1 MSAPSHASAAG
12 ASSAGGRVGAALG
25 LLLVA
30 LWLAI
35 ALLAPWLAPY
45 PEGAHDLAAPMASA
59 SPAHRLGTT
68 EDGTDVLSALIWGA
82 RVAAIVGLGTALV
95 STAIGSVV
103 GLVSGYAG
111 GLLDLLLM
119 RVVEI
124 FLAFPGFL
132 LALLVVFIV
141 GEGSLLSV
149 TLALNLTAWAGTAR
163 LVRGQVLSARR
174 RDFITAARA
183 LGASR
188 RRILLVHLLP
198 NVMGPV
204 IVQATFILAGAIL
217 AEASLSFLGLG
228 PEDATSWGAL
238 LEEGAVLFMTTPS
251 LAMWSGTALGLT
263 VLGVNLLG
271 DALRDRLDPR

>member
-1 MSAPSHASAAG
+1 MSAPPLSRATPSMTG
-12 ASSAGGRVGAALG
+12 AGGRLGALIG
-25 LLLVA
+25 VVLVI
-30 LWLAI
+30 LWLAV
-35 ALLAPWLAPY
+35 AHVAPWLAPY
-45 PEGAHDLAAPMASA
+45 AEGARDLAAPMASA

-82 RVAAIVGLGTALV
+82 RVAAIVGLGTAIV
-95 STAIGSVV
+95 STAIGSAV

-111 GLLDLLLM
+111 GLIDLVVM

-149 TLALNLTAWAGTAR
+149 TVALNLTAWAGTAR
-163 LVRGQVLSARR
+163 LVRGQVLSVKR

-188 RRILLVHLLP
+188 RRILFVHLLP

-251 LAMWSGTALGLT
+251 LAMWSGMVTAT
-263 VLGVNLLG
+263 IR
-271 DALRDRLDPR
+271 ASSPSCRATATTMRP

>member
-1 MSAPSHASAAG
+1 MSVPPLMSATQAP
-12 ASSAGGRVGAALG
+12 SAGGRIGAAIG
-25 LLLVA
+25 LVLVV
-30 LWLAI
+30 LWLSI

-45 PEGAHDLAAPMASA
+45 PEGAHDLAAPMAAS

-95 STAIGSVV
+95 STALGSVI
-103 GLVSGYAG
+103 GLISGYAG
-111 GLLDLLLM
+111 GLVDLLLM

-163 LVRGQVLSARR
+163 LVRGQVLSVRR

-188 RRILLVHLLP
+188 RRILFVHLLP

-251 LAMWSGTALGLT
+251 LAMWSGTVLGLT